1 MSTFQRDI
9 NYHSIIYIFQIQ
21 SHKLENIKYNIYK
34 VSTITDRIQNQF
46 FSELEKRKKKSQMT
60 ITTANNIIRLPNISY
75 LIIHDI

>member
-46 FSELEKRKKKSQMT
+46 FSEFEKRKKYPK
-60 ITTANNIIRLPNISY
+60 
-75 LIIHDI
+75 